1 LIPDIN
7 PPTGSNAVLI
17 GIRREDK
24 NHWERRVPLV
34 PADLAELQRQGLEF
48 RVQPS
53 ANRIY
58 SDIAYQDVGV
68 ALSEDLAECGLV
80 LAVKEIP
87 RHLLEQDK
95 VYVYFSHTIKGQA
108 YNMPML
114 RRLLD
119 LGCTLLD
126 YERIVDGNGRRLLF
140 FSIHAGYAGAI
151 DTLWTLGQRLQARGV
166 PTPLAEIKRTHEYC
180 TFEGAKSHLRVVG
193 EQLHRDRHSI
203 TIGIAGYGNVA
214 AGCAEVLECLPVE
227 WISPED
233 LLAGKPGTRPIRCVE
248 FREEHMARRR
258 DGGDFALQEYY
269 DRPEL
274 YEGRFEQ
281 YLPHL
286 DVLLNTIYWEPRY
299 PRLVT
304 REWVGANRDPKLQV
318 IGDISCDYEGAI
330 EITLHATMP
339 DKPSFTYNPD
349 TGEILEAVDGP
360 SPAVMAVDNLPCEL
374 SRESSQHFSRIL
386 RDLVPALA
394 RADWTARYEDLDL
407 PPELMAAVIVHRGE
421 LTPDYRY
428 LEQHLTD

>member
-1 LIPDIN
+1 
-7 PPTGSNAVLI
+7 VLI

-24 NHWERRVPLV
+24 NHWERRVPLT

-53 ANRIY
+53 ANRIF

-68 ALSEDLAECGLV
+68 KLAEDLGACDLV
-80 LAVKEIP
+80 MAVKEIP
-87 RHLLEQDK
+87 KHLLQRDK
-95 VYVYFSHTIKGQA
+95 LYMYFSHVIKGQR

-114 RRLLD
+114 QQLLD
-119 LGCTLLD
+119 LGCSLID
-126 YERIVDGNGRRLLF
+126 YERIVGEDGKRLLF

-151 DTLWTLGQRLQARGV
+151 DTLWTLGHRLAARGI
-166 PTPLAEIKRTHEYC
+166 PTPLAEIKRTFEYS
-180 TFEGAKSHLRVVG
+180 TFEGAKAHLKVVG
-193 EQLHRDRHSI
+193 EQLNPERHAL
-203 TIGIAGYGNVA
+203 TIGVAGYGNVA
-214 AGCAEVLECLPVE
+214 AGVAEVLECLPIE
-227 WISPED
+227 WVAPRD
-233 LLAGKPGTRPIRCVE
+233 LVAGKPATMPIRVVE
-248 FREEHMARRR
+248 FREEHMARRK
-258 DGGDFALQEYY
+258 DGSDFDLQDYY
-269 DRPEL
+269 DHPEL
-274 YEGRFEQ
+274 YEARFEE

-304 REWVGANRDPKLQV
+304 RAWIAANRDPKLQV

-339 DKPSFTYNPD
+339 DKPSFTFNPE
-349 TGEILEAVDGP
+349 TGAVVEDVIGP

-374 SRESSQHFSRIL
+374 SRESSQHFGKVL

-394 RADWTARYEDLDL
+394 KCDWSASFDKLDL
-407 PPELMAAVIVHRGE
+407 PAELKGAVIVHRGE

-428 LEQHLTD
+428 LEEFLKD